1 MHSNGTLPLDV
12 LLDARCGYVLR
23 PLFRIKNVTTRCH
36 CRISMLNSGLL
47 YFISP
52 NFTLMSKVFFP
63 SAENLLVITG
73 CS

>member
-36 CRISMLNSGLL
+36 CRISMLSSGLL
-47 YFISP
+47 YSGRQVPIFSYFSRHTPI
-52 NFTLMSKVFFP
+52 FP
-63 SAENLLVITG
+63 IF
-73 CS
+73 